1 MNISSPPIAQR
12 AEQKL
17 QNHEVFYAGLVVIVL
32 KLHSWDIL
40 QRLSEWRFYRK
51 WPSYSL
57 SSMFPQRFS
66 TCNRQVTLQSELD
79 LDPSGLLVG

>member
-40 QRLSEWRFYRK
+40 QRLSGASTGNEEAHLLTLFPPCFPNGLAHVTDK
-51 WPSYSL
+51 LPYSL
-57 SSMFPQRFS
+57 S
-66 TCNRQVTLQSELD
+66 
-79 LDPSGLLVG
+79 